1 MKLLVLEYERRI
13 RTIEQ
18 DKREYQEKR
27 EHEVRLLYQLL
38 EERKQWQTTKTGSI
52 KVTDRKLEAIDTARI
67 IQKLE
72 REPRAEEGSCSG

>member
-52 KVTDRKLEAIDTARI
+52 KVTAIKLEAIDTARI
-67 IQKLE
+67 IQRLE

>member
-67 IQKLE
+67 IQRLE

>member
-1 MKLLVLEYERRI
+1 MEYERRI

-67 IQKLE
+67 IQRLE
-72 REPRAEEGSCSG
+72 REPRAEEGSYSG

>member
-67 IQKLE
+67 IQRLE
-72 REPRAEEGSCSG
+72 REPRAEEGSYSG